1 MFLNTIWTHITVG
14 LMVISLCA
22 VSYLAYGSMIQDIV
36 LYNMPQHSNL
46 ARLVVIMYMLNIV
59 GSFTICIQPIYA
71 IFEKKEPVKKE
82 KDDIDDPEDSH
93 LQDLSISEQVEQ

>member
-1 MFLNTIWTHITVG
+1 
-14 LMVISLCA
+14 MVISLCA